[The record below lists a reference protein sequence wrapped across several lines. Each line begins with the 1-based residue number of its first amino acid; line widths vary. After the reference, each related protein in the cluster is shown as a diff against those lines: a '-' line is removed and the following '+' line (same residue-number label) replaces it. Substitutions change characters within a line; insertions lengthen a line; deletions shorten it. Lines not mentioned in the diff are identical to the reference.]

1 MNLSTKEKETHREQI
16 RGSQRRVRG
25 DRQEFGTSRCKLL
38 YIKWINDKVLLYS
51 TGNYTQYPIISLNGK
66 EYEKEYIYTHI
77 YNKITVQQKL
87 AQHCKLTI
95 LNQKFFK

>member
-1 MNLSTKEKETHREQI
+1 MTQMNLSMKEKETHREQI

-66 EYEKEYIYTHI
+66 NMKKNIYIHI
-77 YNKITVQQKL
+77 YITKL
-87 AQHCKLTI
+87 LYGG
-95 LNQKFFK
+95 N